1 MNWAFALLEDVEWT
15 EKEQVV
21 VGNPNLKSR
30 QKGTN
35 VWWSEEELLLGRDE
49 HASSI
54 YSSNQNGLPGNSI
67 DGDVPYKR
75 VKRKET

>member
-1 MNWAFALLEDVEWT
+1 MKWAFALLKDVEWT

-21 VGNPNLKSR
+21 VGDPNLKSR

-67 DGDVPYKR
+67 DGDMPYKH